1 MPTNFNQKES
11 DMPAK
16 KTASKNK
23 QPAAKKAVS
32 RTRGF
37 VQKKAV
43 EPVRRRVGS
52 LLNRRPHRSFKKTM
66 RRDYVRS
73 LKLPGYW
80 SFTNHVRKMLWQNRR
95 VFFWLLAVY
104 ATLSVLL
111 LGMASQD
118 AYADLSSVL
127 RETGGEIFKGN
138 WGQLGQAGLLLLT
151 GMTGQYSTALTDAQ
165 QIYAVIL
172 ALSTWL
178 ATVWLLRA
186 LLAGKKPKLRDG
198 LYNAGAPILP
208 TFLVAALILLQLV
221 PLAVAI
227 LGFTAL
233 LPFGIMDG
241 GIESMLFWTA
251 ALLLGSLSLYWITST
266 LIALVVVTLPGM
278 YPMQAIKAAGDLV
291 IGRRIRILLRLLW
304 LLLITVIIWALIMV
318 PVILFDAWL
327 KGVWP
332 AISWLPLIPVMLL
345 VMSTLTIVWISS
357 YIYLF
362 YRRVVDD
369 DAAPA

>member
-1 MPTNFNQKES
+1 
-11 DMPAK
+11 MPAK
-16 KTASKNK
+16 KTVSKK
-23 QPAAKKAVS
+23 VQPAKKQEFSSVFGRAW
-32 RTRGF
+32 
-37 VQKKAV
+37 KKIAD
-43 EPVRRRVGS
+43 PIRRHVKS
-52 LLNRRPHRSFKKTM
+52 LLGRRPHRSFRRTR

-80 SFTNHVRKMLWQNRR
+80 SFTNYVRKTLWKSRR
-95 VFFWLLAVY
+95 VFFGVLAVY
-104 ATLSVLL
+104 AILTILL
-111 LGMASQD
+111 IGLASQD
-118 AYADLSSVL
+118 SYSELSSVL
-127 RETGGEIFKGN
+127 RASSGEVLKGN
-138 WGQLGQAGLLLLT
+138 WGEIGQAGLLLVT
-151 GMTGQYSTALTDAQ
+151 GVTGQYSAAPTEAQ
-165 QIYAVIL
+165 QVYSIIL
-172 ALSTWL
+172 AFFTWL
-178 ATVWLLRA
+178 TSVWLLRA
-186 LLAGKKPKLRDG
+186 LLAGKKPRLRDG

-208 TFLVAALILLQLV
+208 TLLVGVLILIQLL

-227 LGFTAL
+227 LGFSAL

-241 GIESMLFWTA
+241 GMEAMLFWTA

-291 IGRRIRILLRLLW
+291 IGRRIRILLRFLW
-304 LLLITVIIWALIMV
+304 LVLITALGWAFIMV
-318 PVILFDAWL
+318 PVILFDTWL

-332 AISWLPLIPVMLL
+332 ATAWIPTIPVMLL
-345 VMSTLTIVWISS
+345 VMSTTTIVWTSS

>member
-1 MPTNFNQKES
+1 
-11 DMPAK
+11 MPAK
-16 KTASKNK
+16 KTVSKKK
-23 QPAAKKAVS
+23 QPAAKQGSALVFG
-32 RTRGF
+32 RMR
-37 VQKKAV
+37 KKAID
-43 EPVRRRVGS
+43 PIRRRVG
-52 LLNRRPHRSFKKTM
+52 LLLGRRPHRTFKRTM

-80 SFTNHVRKMLWQNRR
+80 SFTNYVRKMLWQNRKI
-95 VFFWLLAVY
+95 FFGLLAVY
-104 ATLSVLL
+104 AVLTIL
-111 LGMASQD
+111 LIGLASQD
-118 AYADLSSVL
+118 TYTELSSTL
-127 RETGGEIFKGN
+127 RETSAEIFKGN
-138 WGQLGQAGLLLLT
+138 WGQLGQAGLLLAT
-151 GMTGQYSTALTDAQ
+151 GVTGQYSTAPTEAQ
-165 QIYAVIL
+165 QVYAVIL

-178 ATVWLLRA
+178 ASVWLLRA

-208 TFLVAALILLQLV
+208 TFLVGALIVIQLL

-241 GIESMLFWTA
+241 GIESMLFWAA

-278 YPMQAIKAAGDLV
+278 YPLQAIKAAGDLV
-291 IGRRIRILLRLLW
+291 IGRRIRILLRFLW
-304 LLLITVIIWALIMV
+304 LVLITVLGWAIIMV

-332 AISWLPLIPVMLL
+332 SISWIPVVPVMLL
-345 VMSTLTIVWISS
+345 AMTTLTVIWVSS

>member
-1 MPTNFNQKES
+1 
-11 DMPAK
+11 MPAK
-16 KTASKNK
+16 KTVSTKK
-23 QPAAKKAVS
+23 QPSFKQRSQAVVKTV
-32 RTRGF
+32 RT
-37 VQKKAV
+37 KTID
-43 EPVRRRVGS
+43 PVRRRTGQF
-52 LLNRRPHRSFKKTM
+52 LNRRPHRSFKRTM

-80 SFTNHVRKMLWQNRR
+80 AFTNYVRKTLWQNKKL
-95 VFFWLLAVY
+95 FFWLLAAY
-104 ATLSVLL
+104 GTISVLL
-111 LGMASQD
+111 LGLASQD
-118 AYADLSSVL
+118 TYSELSSVL
-127 RETGGEIFKGN
+127 RQTGGEIFKGN
-138 WGQLGQAGLLLLT
+138 WGELGQAGLLLIT
-151 GMTGQYSTALTDAQ
+151 GITGQYSTAPTEAQ
-165 QIYAVIL
+165 QVYAVIL

-178 ATVWLLRA
+178 ASVWLLRA

-198 LYNAGAPILP
+198 LYSAGAPILP
-208 TFLVAALILLQLV
+208 TLLVSGLIILQLL

-241 GIESMLFWTA
+241 GIEAMLFWTA
-251 ALLLGSLSLYWITST
+251 AILLGSLSLYWITST

-304 LLLITVIIWALIMV
+304 LVLITVLGWALIMI

-332 AISWLPLIPVMLL
+332 AITWVPIIPVMLL
-345 VMSTLTIVWISS
+345 VMSTLTVIWASS

-362 YRRVVDD
+362 YRKVVDD